1 MTRTEEMQLGLCK
14 SDAGMVCHNN
24 VASQTI
30 KISLTLSLNLQ
41 RWDRHFRT
49 QLQHNQQLASR
60 YFSCV
65 KQEILSIYCLH
76 KLYIWAHETKIKPPW
91 LGSGAS

>member
-1 MTRTEEMQLGLCK
+1 MTRTAEMQLGVCK

-30 KISLTLSLNLQ
+30 KISLTLSLKLQ

-49 QLQHNQQLASR
+49 
-60 YFSCV
+60 
-65 KQEILSIYCLH
+65 
-76 KLYIWAHETKIKPPW
+76 
-91 LGSGAS
+91 